1 MNELV
6 RNKSWWNRNWKWLT
20 VLAGLF
26 SIVIY
31 MISTSEV
38 GEVISESFKAYSD
51 PDLTENAIIL
61 AQSNNEVKELL
72 GTLKPIDK
80 FAILEGRVEYLKDN
94 SSVDISVR
102 VKGDKGRGRMR
113 IYADRIGDE
122 WEYKEIYIGIKKP
135 KKTIMILERKK

>member
-6 RNKSWWNRNWKWLT
+6 RHKSWWKRNWKWLT
-20 VLAGLF
+20 ILAGLF
-26 SIVIY
+26 SIIFY

-51 PDLTENAIIL
+51 PDLTENATIL

-80 FAILEGRVEYLKDN
+80 FAILEGRVEYFKDN

-113 IYADRIGDE
+113 IYANRIRDE

-135 KKTIMILERKK
+135 KKTIMILEREK